1 MTTKPLFEPY
11 KNYHQSNLIKDWEQL
26 IKMDRD
32 YIVKLNEQWK
42 IIDQENEN
50 NMALRRIVVEKGM
63 EDIQKIMRQYG
74 IDPVTYNEKLEKKF
88 DPWFKKN
95 IKDVLQNYLFE
106 ACPDFPKLRSFQ
118 TKIVNNIE
126 LKNIKTPIDV
136 VELYDNLT
144 EQYKNKLEQTNK
156 NEEIFQ
162 RYVQY
167 AIDNR
172 INIYGL
178 DKDQVI
184 SFIEEKAK
192 EKYVMANFYK
202 GKSLYFDECN
212 ECDEYLFGEYRC
224 ECGNRRVNFEIEG
237 NIIDGFYYSLYGY

>member
-11 KNYHQSNLIKDWEQL
+11 KNYHQCNLIKDWEQL
-26 IKMDRD
+26 IKMTRED
-32 YIVKLNEQWK
+32 IIKLNEQWK

-50 NMALRRIVVEKGM
+50 NMTLRRTVVEKGI

-88 DPWFKKN
+88 DSWFKKN
-95 IKDVLQNYLFE
+95 IKDVLHNYLFE
-106 ACPDFPKLRSFQ
+106 SCPDFPKLRSFQ
-118 TKIVNNIE
+118 TKTVNNVE
-126 LKNIKTPIDV
+126 LKNIKTPIDI

-156 NEEIFQ
+156 DEELFQ
-162 RYVQY
+162 QYIQY

-192 EKYVMANFYK
+192 KEEMEDLFD
-202 GKSLYFDECN
+202 GEIICFDEC
-212 ECDEYLFGEYRC
+212 ECQKYVVGNDRC
-224 ECGNRRVNFEIEG
+224 ECGNRRVGVEVEG
-237 NIIDGFYYSLYGY
+237 NIIEGFYYSVYVY